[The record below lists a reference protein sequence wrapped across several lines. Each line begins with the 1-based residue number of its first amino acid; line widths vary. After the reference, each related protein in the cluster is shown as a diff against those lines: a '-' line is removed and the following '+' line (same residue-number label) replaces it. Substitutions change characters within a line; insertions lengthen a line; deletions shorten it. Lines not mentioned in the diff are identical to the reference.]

1 MTEYARLVLSVDST
15 SAKKATDE
23 LRIMIDVTAKADK
36 SNQELTKSTN
46 GLGKAFG
53 ALAAA
58 ISVRAIIAA
67 SDQYGQMAARI
78 RMATSST
85 EEYTKVQDRLLQ
97 TANATYRPLNEAQEV
112 YIRTADAIRTL
123 GYNTDDALDITDSFS
138 FLLVTNAA
146 SADKASSAIDAYSKA
161 IQTGKIESD
170 GWQSILAA
178 MPTIVNDL
186 AAATGRSTADIRK
199 LGIEGKLSLAA
210 LNEALRQSR
219 DSNEE
224 LAAAMETSVGD
235 ATTALGN
242 SFQVF
247 VGKVNETS
255 KASGI
260 LTENIGEMS
269 EALQDPKTIKAAQDL
284 AAAVVKAMSQII
296 DKTREAIKVFQWFGD
311 EVAYQASGGKAALD
325 DIVRLNDQLVRQQ
338 GELAEQEKALANLRT
353 IDPDAKESPQMATL
367 REEIKATQTLIKLH
381 DELANSRANNG
392 APEPAPEPKP
402 KENPKVEAEAAAAPS
417 KAKRKAMTDEE
428 RAAKQLATAY
438 KNVEQSL
445 AQQVALLGQTTEVSK
460 VRYETEHGDLA
471 KLNDQQKERLIG
483 LAKELD
489 AKADLVEQ
497 DKLRLQILRETGQV
511 RAADELQFELD
522 YAEKMAQYE
531 KDGNTAA
538 LARLKTLKAIQDANR
553 EADIK
558 PGTVEGVSKAPHTS
572 GLDADVGGAS
582 SEMIK
587 LDEEAKAL
595 QDWRDAELKKQ
606 LEYLDAKAIN
616 EEEYAKRIANIHQQA
631 ADEQRAIDVAKNSA
645 LLAGGES
652 LFGNLAGLTKE
663 FAGEQSGLYKAM
675 FAIQKAFSIAQ
686 TIVNTE
692 TAAAAALAP
701 PPIGLGPVAG
711 APYSQVIR
719 AMGYTS
725 AALIGATAITGMA
738 HDGIDNIPKEGTWLL
753 DRGERVVDSRTNSDL
768 KDFLNQQG
776 GASTTNNSKVNNINL
791 NVYGIT
797 DAKGMQESTAR
808 LARRVSTAVDKSGR
822 YA

>member
-284 AAAVVKAMSQII
+284 AAGVVSALNELIKGVRETVSVVKWGAESI
-296 DKTREAIKVFQWFGD
+296 
-311 EVAYQASGGKAALD
+311 SAALNGAASD
-325 DIVRLNDQLVRQQ
+325 DIVRLQDQLETYQSMLDNPLKR
-338 GELAEQEKALANLRT
+338 LR
-353 IDPDAKESPQMATL
+353 IGGKGQVVAYFNE
-367 REEIKATQTLIKLH
+367 EEIKQNIDLTKKQIDAFWKDQEERKPVLP
-381 DELANSRANNG
+381 D
-392 APEPAPEPKP
+392 PVPEPKTDK
-402 KENPKVEAEAAAAPS
+402 KENAKVEAEAAAAPS

-445 AQQVALLGQTTEVSK
+445 AQQVALFGQTTEVSK

-595 QDWRDAELKKQ
+595 QDWRDTELKKQ

-616 EEEYAKRIANIHQQA
+616 EEEYSKRVANIHQQS
-631 ADEQRAIDVAKNSA
+631 ADEQRAIDAAKNQA
-645 LLAGGES
+645 LMAGGES
-652 LFGNLAGLTKE
+652 LFGNLAGLAKE
-663 FAGEQSGLYKAM
+663 FAGEQSGLYKTM
-675 FAIQKAFSIAQ
+675 FAVQKAFAIAQ

-692 TAAAAALAP
+692 TASAAALAP

-725 AALIGATAITGMA
+725 AALIGATAISGMA

-753 DRGERVVDSRTNSDL
+753 DRGERVVDKRTNGDL
-768 KDFLNQQG
+768 KDFLNRQG
-776 GASTTNNSKVNNINL
+776 NTSTTTNSKTNNISL

-808 LARRVSTAVDKSGR
+808 LARRISSAVSKSDR

>member
-161 IQTGKIESD
+161 IQTGKVESD

-224 LAAAMETSVGD
+224 LAAAMETSVQD

-260 LTENIGEMS
+260 LTENIGEMAD
-269 EALQDPKTIKAAQDL
+269 ALQDPETIKAAQDL
-284 AAAVVKAMSQII
+284 AAGVVSALNEII
-296 DKTREAIKVFQWFGD
+296 KGVRETVGIVKWGAESISAALNGAAGD
-311 EVAYQASGGKAALD
+311 DVVRLQDQLETYQSMLDNPLKRLRIGGKGQAVAYF
-325 DIVRLNDQLVRQQ
+325 N
-338 GELAEQEKALANLRT
+338 E
-353 IDPDAKESPQMATL
+353 
-367 REEIKATQTLIKLH
+367 EEIKQNIELTQKQIDAFWKEQEQRKPNL
-381 DELANSRANNG
+381 
-392 APEPAPEPKP
+392 PEPVPEPKVDS
-402 KENPKVEAEAAAAPS
+402 KEKAKVEAEAAAAPS
-417 KAKRKAMTDEE
+417 KAKRAAMTDEQ
-428 RAAKQLATAY
+428 RAANQLATAY
-438 KNVEQSL
+438 KNVEKSL
-445 AQQVALLGQTTEVSK
+445 AQQVALFGQSTEVARVKYDLENGELSK
-460 VRYETEHGDLA
+460 LNAQQKQHLLDLA
-471 KLNDQQKERLIG
+471 T
-483 LAKELD
+483 ELD
-489 AKADLVEQ
+489 AKQDLVDQ
-497 DKLRLQILRETGQV
+497 DNIRLAILQETGQLQ
-511 RAADELQFELD
+511 AANDMQFELD
-522 YAEKMAQYE
+522 YAKKIAQYE

-553 EADIK
+553 EADVK
-558 PGTVEGVSKAPHTS
+558 PGTVEGVTKAPHTS
-572 GLDADVGGAS
+572 GVDADVGGAS

-595 QDWRDAELKKQ
+595 QDWRDTELKKQ

-616 EEEYAKRIANIHQQA
+616 EEEYSKRVANIHQQS
-631 ADEQRAIDVAKNSA
+631 ADEQRAIDAAKNQA
-645 LLAGGES
+645 LMAGGES
-652 LFGNLAGLTKE
+652 LFGNLAGLAKE
-663 FAGEQSGLYKAM
+663 FAGEQSGLYKTM
-675 FAIQKAFSIAQ
+675 FAVQKAFAIAQ

-692 TAAAAALAP
+692 TASAAALAP

-725 AALIGATAITGMA
+725 AALIGATAISGMA

-753 DRGERVVDSRTNSDL
+753 DRGERVVDRRTNGDL
-768 KDFLNQQG
+768 KDFLNRQG
-776 GASTTNNSKVNNINL
+776 NTSTTTNSKTNNISL

-808 LARRVSTAVDKSGR
+808 LARQISSAVSKSDR

>member
-284 AAAVVKAMSQII
+284 AAGVVSALNELIKGVRETVSVVKWGAESI
-296 DKTREAIKVFQWFGD
+296 
-311 EVAYQASGGKAALD
+311 SAALNGAASD
-325 DIVRLNDQLVRQQ
+325 DIVRLQDQLETYQSMLDNPLKR
-338 GELAEQEKALANLRT
+338 LR
-353 IDPDAKESPQMATL
+353 IGGKGQVVAYFNE
-367 REEIKATQTLIKLH
+367 EEIKQNIDLTKKQIDAFWKDQEERKPVLP
-381 DELANSRANNG
+381 D
-392 APEPAPEPKP
+392 PVPEPKTDK
-402 KENPKVEAEAAAAPS
+402 KENAKVEAEAAAAPS

-445 AQQVALLGQTTEVSK
+445 AQQVALFGQTTEVSK

-572 GLDADVGGAS
+572 GLDAEVGGAG

-595 QDWRDAELKKQ
+595 QDWRDSELKKQ

-616 EEEYAKRIANIHQQA
+616 EEEYSKRVANIHQQA
-631 ADEQRAIDVAKNSA
+631 SDEQQAIDRAKNTA
-645 LLAGGES
+645 MLAGGES
-652 LFGNLAGLTKE
+652 LFGNLASLTKE

-675 FAIQKAFSIAQ
+675 FAIQKAFAIAQ

-692 TAAAAALAP
+692 TASAAALAP

-725 AALIGATAITGMA
+725 AALIGATAISGMA
-738 HDGIDNIPKEGTWLL
+738 HDGIDNIPREGTWLL
-753 DRGERVVDSRTNSDL
+753 DRGERVVDRRTNSDL
-768 KDFLNQQG
+768 KDFLNRQG
-776 GASTTNNSKVNNINL
+776 NTSTTTNSKVNNISL

-808 LARRVSTAVDKSGR
+808 LARRVSSAVSKSDR

>member
-161 IQTGKIESD
+161 IQTGKVESD

-224 LAAAMETSVGD
+224 LAGAMETSVQD

-260 LTENIGEMS
+260 LTENIGEMAD
-269 EALQDPKTIKAAQDL
+269 ALQDPETIKAAQNL
-284 AAAVVKAMSQII
+284 AAGVVSALNEII
-296 DKTREAIKVFQWFGD
+296 KGVRETVGIVKWGAESISAALNGAAGD
-311 EVAYQASGGKAALD
+311 DVVRLQDQLETYQSMLDNPLKRLRIGGKGQAVAYF
-325 DIVRLNDQLVRQQ
+325 N
-338 GELAEQEKALANLRT
+338 E
-353 IDPDAKESPQMATL
+353 
-367 REEIKATQTLIKLH
+367 EEIKQNIELTQKQIDAFWKEQEERKPNL
-381 DELANSRANNG
+381 
-392 APEPAPEPKP
+392 PEPVPEPKVDS
-402 KENPKVEAEAAAAPS
+402 KEKAKVEAEAAAAPS
-417 KAKRKAMTDEE
+417 KAKRAAMTDEQ
-428 RAAKQLATAY
+428 RAANQLATAY
-438 KNVEQSL
+438 KNVEKSL
-445 AQQVALLGQTTEVSK
+445 AQQVALFGQSTEVARVKYDLENGELSK
-460 VRYETEHGDLA
+460 LNAQQKQHLLDLA
-471 KLNDQQKERLIG
+471 T
-483 LAKELD
+483 ELD
-489 AKADLVEQ
+489 AKQDLVDQ
-497 DKLRLQILRETGQV
+497 DNIRLAILQETGQLQ
-511 RAADELQFELD
+511 AANDMQFELD
-522 YAEKMAQYE
+522 YAKKIAQYE
-531 KDGNTAA
+531 SQGNVAA
-538 LARLKTLKAIQDANR
+538 LQRLETLKQIR
-553 EADIK
+553 EVASKSDVEK
-558 PGTVEGVSKAPHTS
+558 GTVEGVTKAPKV
-572 GLDADVGGAS
+572 GNLDASVGGAN
-582 SEMIK
+582 SEMTR
-587 LDEEAKAL
+587 LEEEARELEAWRNTELEKQKAF
-595 QDWRDAELKKQ
+595 
-606 LEYLDAKAIN
+606 LDAKAIN
-616 EEEYAKRIANIHQQA
+616 EKTYN
-631 ADEQRAIDVAKNSA
+631 
-645 LLAGGES
+645 
-652 LFGNLAGLTKE
+652 
-663 FAGEQSGLYKAM
+663 
-675 FAIQKAFSIAQ
+675 
-686 TIVNTE
+686 
-692 TAAAAALAP
+692 
-701 PPIGLGPVAG
+701 
-711 APYSQVIR
+711 
-719 AMGYTS
+719 
-725 AALIGATAITGMA
+725 
-738 HDGIDNIPKEGTWLL
+738 
-753 DRGERVVDSRTNSDL
+753 ERVDSI
-768 KDFLNQQG
+768 NQQG
-776 GASTTNNSKVNNINL
+776 RDGQSKIERAKNQALLDSSQQFFGEMATLSQSGNKRLGAIGKAAAIAQATVSGFLAIQNALAVPPFPVGVALAISAGVMTAANIASIAGVGFKTGGYTGDGGVNDVAGVVHGKEFVFDAAAVSRIGVDNLEAMRRGQSPDPASPGQTFNQQRSTTVNINL
-791 NVYGIT
+791 NGAN
-797 DAKGMQESTAR
+797 DSKGMRESTAR
-808 LARRVSTAVDKSGR
+808 MGRRVVSAVTKANR

>member
-284 AAAVVKAMSQII
+284 AAGVVSALNELIKGVRETVSVVKWGAESI
-296 DKTREAIKVFQWFGD
+296 
-311 EVAYQASGGKAALD
+311 SAALNGAASD
-325 DIVRLNDQLVRQQ
+325 DIVRLQDQLETYQSMLDNPLKR
-338 GELAEQEKALANLRT
+338 LR
-353 IDPDAKESPQMATL
+353 IGGKGQVVAYFNE
-367 REEIKATQTLIKLH
+367 EEIKQNIDLTKKQIDAFWKDQEERKPVLP
-381 DELANSRANNG
+381 D
-392 APEPAPEPKP
+392 PVPEPKTDK
-402 KENPKVEAEAAAAPS
+402 KENAKVEAEAAAAPS

-445 AQQVALLGQTTEVSK
+445 AQQVALFGQTTEVSK

-692 TAAAAALAP
+692 TAATAAMAP
-701 PPIGLGPVAG
+701 PPVGLGPVVG

-725 AALIGATAITGMA
+725 AALIGATAIAGMA
-738 HDGIDNIPKEGTWLL
+738 HDGIDSIPKEGTWLL
-753 DRGERVVDSRTNSDL
+753 DRGERVVDRRTNSDL
-768 KDFLNQQG
+768 KDFLNRQG
-776 GASTTNNSKVNNINL
+776 NTSTTTNSKVNNISL

-808 LARRVSTAVDKSGR
+808 LARRISSAVSKSDR

>member
-161 IQTGKIESD
+161 IQTGKVESD

-210 LNEALRQSR
+210 LNEALRRSR

-224 LAAAMETSVGD
+224 LAAAMETSVQD

-260 LTENIGEMS
+260 LTENIGEMAD
-269 EALQDPKTIKAAQDL
+269 ALQDPETIKAAQDL
-284 AAAVVKAMSQII
+284 AAGVVSALNELIKGVRETVSVVKWGAESIS
-296 DKTREAIKVFQWFGD
+296 AALNGAAGD
-311 EVAYQASGGKAALD
+311 DVVRLQDQLETYQSMLDNPLKRLRIGGKGQAFAYF
-325 DIVRLNDQLVRQQ
+325 N
-338 GELAEQEKALANLRT
+338 E
-353 IDPDAKESPQMATL
+353 
-367 REEIKATQTLIKLH
+367 EEIKQNIELTQKQIDAFWKEQEERKPNL
-381 DELANSRANNG
+381 
-392 APEPAPEPKP
+392 PEPVPEPKVDS
-402 KENPKVEAEAAAAPS
+402 KEKAKVEAEAAAAPS
-417 KAKRKAMTDEE
+417 KAKRAAMTDEQ
-428 RAAKQLATAY
+428 RAANQLATAY
-438 KNVEQSL
+438 KNVEKSL
-445 AQQVALLGQTTEVSK
+445 AQQVALFGQSTEVARVKYDLENGELSK
-460 VRYETEHGDLA
+460 LNAQQKQHLLDLA
-471 KLNDQQKERLIG
+471 S
-483 LAKELD
+483 ELD
-489 AKADLVEQ
+489 AKQDLVDQ
-497 DKLRLQILRETGQV
+497 DNIRLAILQETGQLQ
-511 RAADELQFELD
+511 AANDMQFELD
-522 YAEKMAQYE
+522 YAKKIAQYE
-531 KDGNTAA
+531 TQGNVAA
-538 LARLKTLKAIQDANR
+538 LQRLETLKQIR
-553 EADIK
+553 EVNNKAEVDK
-558 PGTVEGVSKAPHTS
+558 DSVEGVSKAPKVGS
-572 GLDADVGGAS
+572 IDASVGGAS
-582 SEMIK
+582 SEMTR
-587 LDEEAKAL
+587 LDEEARELEIWRTTELEKQKAF
-595 QDWRDAELKKQ
+595 
-606 LEYLDAKAIN
+606 LDAKAIN
-616 EEEYAKRIANIHQQA
+616 EETYNARVSAINKQGKDGQDKIEKSKNQALLDSSEQFFGQMATLSQSGNKKLGAIGKAAAIAQATISGFTAIQNALAVPPYPVGLALAVSAGVMTAANIA
-631 ADEQRAIDVAKNSA
+631 SIAGVGFKTGGYTGDGGVNDVA
-645 LLAGGES
+645 GVVHG
-652 LFGNLAGLTKE
+652 KE
-663 FAGEQSGLYKAM
+663 FV
-675 FAIQKAFSIAQ
+675 FD
-686 TIVNTE
+686 
-692 TAAAAALAP
+692 AAAVSR
-701 PPIGLGPVAG
+701 IGVDNLE
-711 APYSQVIR
+711 
-719 AMGYTS
+719 AMR
-725 AALIGATAITGMA
+725 
-738 HDGIDNIPKEGTWLL
+738 
-753 DRGERVVDSRTNSDL
+753 RGQSPDPSSPGQT
-768 KDFLNQQG
+768 FNQQR
-776 GASTTNNSKVNNINL
+776 STTVNINL
-791 NVYGIT
+791 NGAN
-797 DAKGMQESTAR
+797 DSKGMRESTAR
-808 LARRVSTAVDKSGR
+808 MGRRVVSAVTKANR

>member
-46 GLGKAFG
+46 GLGKALG

-161 IQTGKIESD
+161 IQTGKVESD

-224 LAAAMETSVGD
+224 LAAAMETSVAD

-260 LTENIGEMS
+260 LTQNIGEIS
-269 EALQDPKTIKAAQDL
+269 EALQDPETIKAAQDL
-284 AAAVVKAMSQII
+284 AAGVVSALNEII
-296 DKTREAIKVFQWFGD
+296 KGVRETVGIVKWGAESISAALNGAAGD
-311 EVAYQASGGKAALD
+311 DVVRLQDQLETYQSMLDNPLKRLRIGGKGQAFAYFNED
-325 DIVRLNDQLVRQQ
+325 EIKQNI
-338 GELAEQEKALANLRT
+338 ELTQKQIDAFWKEQEERKPNL
-353 IDPDAKESPQMATL
+353 
-367 REEIKATQTLIKLH
+367 
-381 DELANSRANNG
+381 
-392 APEPAPEPKP
+392 PEPVPEPKVDS
-402 KENPKVEAEAAAAPS
+402 KEKAKVEAEAAAAPS
-417 KAKRKAMTDEE
+417 KAKRAAMTDEQ
-428 RAAKQLATAY
+428 RAANQLATAY
-438 KNVEQSL
+438 KNVEKSL
-445 AQQVALLGQTTEVSK
+445 AQQVALFGQSTEVARVKYDLENGELSK
-460 VRYETEHGDLA
+460 LNAQQKQHLLDLA
-471 KLNDQQKERLIG
+471 T
-483 LAKELD
+483 ELD
-489 AKADLVEQ
+489 AKQDLVDQ
-497 DKLRLQILRETGQV
+497 DNIRLAILQETGQLQ
-511 RAADELQFELD
+511 AANDMQFELD
-522 YAEKMAQYE
+522 YAKKIAQYE
-531 KDGNTAA
+531 SQGNVAA
-538 LARLKTLKAIQDANR
+538 LQRLETLKQIR
-553 EADIK
+553 EVASKSDVEK
-558 PGTVEGVSKAPHTS
+558 GTVEGVTKAPKV
-572 GLDADVGGAS
+572 GNLDASVGGAN
-582 SEMIK
+582 SEMTR
-587 LDEEAKAL
+587 LEEEARELEAWRKTELEKQKAF
-595 QDWRDAELKKQ
+595 
-606 LEYLDAKAIN
+606 LDAKAIN
-616 EEEYAKRIANIHQQA
+616 EKTYN
-631 ADEQRAIDVAKNSA
+631 
-645 LLAGGES
+645 
-652 LFGNLAGLTKE
+652 
-663 FAGEQSGLYKAM
+663 
-675 FAIQKAFSIAQ
+675 
-686 TIVNTE
+686 
-692 TAAAAALAP
+692 
-701 PPIGLGPVAG
+701 
-711 APYSQVIR
+711 
-719 AMGYTS
+719 
-725 AALIGATAITGMA
+725 
-738 HDGIDNIPKEGTWLL
+738 
-753 DRGERVVDSRTNSDL
+753 ERVNSI
-768 KDFLNQQG
+768 NQQG
-776 GASTTNNSKVNNINL
+776 RDGQSKIEKAKNQALLDSSQQFFGEMATLSQSGNKRLGAIGKAAAIAQATVSGFLAIQNALAVPPYPVGLALAVSAGVMTAANIASIAGVGFKTGGYTGDGGVNDVAGVVHGKEFVFDAAAVSRIGVDNLEAMRRGQIPDPSSPGQTFNQQRSTTVNINL
-791 NVYGIT
+791 NGAN
-797 DAKGMQESTAR
+797 DSKGMRESTAR
-808 LARRVSTAVDKSGR
+808 MGRRVVSAVTKANR

>member
-23 LRIMIDVTAKADK
+23 LRILIEVSAKADK

-199 LGIEGKLSLAA
+199 LGIEGKLSLTA

-284 AAAVVKAMSQII
+284 AAGVVSALNELIKGVRETVSVVKWGAESI
-296 DKTREAIKVFQWFGD
+296 
-311 EVAYQASGGKAALD
+311 SAALNGAASD
-325 DIVRLNDQLVRQQ
+325 DIVRLQDQLETYQSMLDNPLKR
-338 GELAEQEKALANLRT
+338 LR
-353 IDPDAKESPQMATL
+353 IGGKGQVVAYFNE
-367 REEIKATQTLIKLH
+367 EEIKQNIDLTKKQIDAFWKDQEERKPVLP
-381 DELANSRANNG
+381 D
-392 APEPAPEPKP
+392 PVPEPKTDK
-402 KENPKVEAEAAAAPS
+402 KENAKVEAEAAAAPS

-445 AQQVALLGQTTEVSK
+445 AQQVALFGQTTEVSK

-558 PGTVEGVSKAPHTS
+558 PGTVEGVTKAPHTS

-582 SEMIK
+582 SELIK
-587 LDEEAKAL
+587 LDEETKAL
-595 QDWRDAELKKQ
+595 QDWRDSELKKQ

-616 EEEYAKRIANIHQQA
+616 EEEYAKRVANIHQQS
-631 ADEQRAIDVAKNSA
+631 ADEQRAIEAAKNSA

-692 TAAAAALAP
+692 TAATAAMAP
-701 PPIGLGPVAG
+701 PPVGLGPVIG

-725 AALIGATAITGMA
+725 AALIGATAIAGMA

-753 DRGERVVDSRTNSDL
+753 DRGERVVDRRTNSDL
-768 KDFLNQQG
+768 KDFLNRQG
-776 GASTTNNSKVNNINL
+776 NTSTTTNSKVNNISL

-808 LARRVSTAVDKSGR
+808 LARRVSSAVSKSDR

>member
-15 SAKKATDE
+15 SAKKANDE

-46 GLGKAFG
+46 GLGKALG

-161 IQTGKIESD
+161 IQTGKVESD

-224 LAAAMETSVGD
+224 LAAAMETSVAD

-260 LTENIGEMS
+260 LTQNIGEIS
-269 EALQDPKTIKAAQDL
+269 EALQDPETIKAAQDL
-284 AAAVVKAMSQII
+284 AAGVVSALNEII
-296 DKTREAIKVFQWFGD
+296 KGVRETVGIVKWGAESISAALNGAAGD
-311 EVAYQASGGKAALD
+311 DVVRLQDQLETYQSMLDNPLKRLRIGGKGQAFAYFNED
-325 DIVRLNDQLVRQQ
+325 EIKQNI
-338 GELAEQEKALANLRT
+338 ELTQKQIDAFWKEQEERKPNL
-353 IDPDAKESPQMATL
+353 
-367 REEIKATQTLIKLH
+367 
-381 DELANSRANNG
+381 
-392 APEPAPEPKP
+392 PEPVPEPKVDS
-402 KENPKVEAEAAAAPS
+402 KEKAKVEAEAAAAPS
-417 KAKRKAMTDEE
+417 KAKRAAMTDEQ
-428 RAAKQLATAY
+428 RAANQLATAY
-438 KNVEQSL
+438 KNVEKSL
-445 AQQVALLGQTTEVSK
+445 AQQVALFGQSTEVARVKYDLENGELSK
-460 VRYETEHGDLA
+460 LNAQQKQHLLDLA
-471 KLNDQQKERLIG
+471 T
-483 LAKELD
+483 ELD
-489 AKADLVEQ
+489 AKQDLVDQ
-497 DKLRLQILRETGQV
+497 DNIRLAILQETGQLQ
-511 RAADELQFELD
+511 AANDMQFELD
-522 YAEKMAQYE
+522 YAKKIAQYE
-531 KDGNTAA
+531 SQGNVAA
-538 LARLKTLKAIQDANR
+538 LQRLETLKQIR
-553 EADIK
+553 EVASKSDVEK
-558 PGTVEGVSKAPHTS
+558 GTVEGVTKAPKV
-572 GLDADVGGAS
+572 GNLDASVGGAN
-582 SEMIK
+582 SEMTR
-587 LDEEAKAL
+587 LEEEARDLEAWRKTELEKQKAF
-595 QDWRDAELKKQ
+595 
-606 LEYLDAKAIN
+606 LDAKAIN
-616 EEEYAKRIANIHQQA
+616 EKTYN
-631 ADEQRAIDVAKNSA
+631 
-645 LLAGGES
+645 
-652 LFGNLAGLTKE
+652 
-663 FAGEQSGLYKAM
+663 
-675 FAIQKAFSIAQ
+675 
-686 TIVNTE
+686 
-692 TAAAAALAP
+692 
-701 PPIGLGPVAG
+701 
-711 APYSQVIR
+711 
-719 AMGYTS
+719 
-725 AALIGATAITGMA
+725 
-738 HDGIDNIPKEGTWLL
+738 
-753 DRGERVVDSRTNSDL
+753 ERVNSI
-768 KDFLNQQG
+768 NQQG
-776 GASTTNNSKVNNINL
+776 RDGQSKIEKAKNQALLDSSQQFFGEMATLSQSGNKRLGAIGKAAAIAQATVSGFLAIQNALAVPPYPVGLALAVSAGVMTAANIASIAGVGFKTGGYTGDGGVNDVAGVVHGKEFVFDAAAVSRIGVDNLEAMRRGQSPDPSSPGQTFNQQRSTTVNINL
-791 NVYGIT
+791 NGT
-797 DAKGMQESTAR
+797 NDSKGMRESTAR
-808 LARRVSTAVDKSGR
+808 MGRRVVSAVTKANR

>member
-23 LRIMIDVTAKADK
+23 LRIMIDVSAKADK

-78 RMATSST
+78 RMASSST
-85 EEYTKVQDRLLQ
+85 EEYTKVQARLLQ

-224 LAAAMETSVGD
+224 LAAAMETSVAD

-269 EALQDPKTIKAAQDL
+269 EALQDPETIKAAQDL
-284 AAAVVKAMSQII
+284 AAGVVSALNEIIKGVRETVSVVKWGAESISAALNGAASDDVVRLQ
-296 DKTREAIKVFQWFGD
+296 DQLET
-311 EVAYQASGGKAALD
+311 YQSMLDNPLKRLRIGGKGQAFAYF
-325 DIVRLNDQLVRQQ
+325 N
-338 GELAEQEKALANLRT
+338 E
-353 IDPDAKESPQMATL
+353 
-367 REEIKATQTLIKLH
+367 EEIKQNIDLTQKQIDAFWKAQEERKPNL
-381 DELANSRANNG
+381 
-392 APEPAPEPKP
+392 PEPVPEPKADSRE
-402 KENPKVEAEAAAAPS
+402 KAKVEAEVAAAPS
-417 KAKRKAMTDEE
+417 KAKRAAMSDED
-428 RAAKQLATAY
+428 RAAKQLASSY
-438 KNVEQSL
+438 KNVEKSL
-445 AQQVALLGQTTEVSK
+445 AQQVALFGQSTEVARVKYDLENGELSK
-460 VRYETEHGDLA
+460 LNAQQKQHLLDLA
-471 KLNDQQKERLIG
+471 S
-483 LAKELD
+483 ELD
-489 AKADLVEQ
+489 AKQDLVDQ
-497 DKLRLQILRETGQV
+497 DNVRLAILQETGQLQ
-511 RAADELQFELD
+511 AANDMQFELD
-522 YAEKMAQYE
+522 YAKKIAQYE
-531 KDGNTAA
+531 AQGNVAA
-538 LARLKTLKAIQDANR
+538 LQRLETLKQIQDVAR
-553 EADIK
+553 KSDVEK
-558 PGTVEGVSKAPHTS
+558 GTVEGVTKAPKVG
-572 GLDADVGGAS
+572 GLDASVGGAN
-582 SEMIK
+582 SEMSR
-587 LDEEAKAL
+587 LEEEATELETWRKTELEKQKAF
-595 QDWRDAELKKQ
+595 
-606 LEYLDAKAIN
+606 LDAKAIN
-616 EEEYAKRIANIHQQA
+616 EETYATR
-631 ADEQRAIDVAKNSA
+631 VNS
-645 LLAGGES
+645 
-652 LFGNLAGLTKE
+652 
-663 FAGEQSGLYKAM
+663 
-675 FAIQKAFSIAQ
+675 I
-686 TIVNTE
+686 
-692 TAAAAALAP
+692 
-701 PPIGLGPVAG
+701 
-711 APYSQVIR
+711 
-719 AMGYTS
+719 
-725 AALIGATAITGMA
+725 
-738 HDGIDNIPKEGTWLL
+738 
-753 DRGERVVDSRTNSDL
+753 
-768 KDFLNQQG
+768 NQQG
-776 GASTTNNSKVNNINL
+776 MDGQAKIEKAKNQALLDSSQQFFGEMATLSQSGNKKLGAIGKAAAIAQATISGFQAIQNALAVPPYPVGVALAISAGVMTAANIASIAGVGFKTGGYTGDGGVNDVAGVVHGKEFVFDAAAVSRIGVDNLEAIRRGQNPDPASPGQTFNQQRSTTVNINL
-791 NVYGIT
+791 NGAN
-797 DAKGMQESTAR
+797 DSKGMRESTAR
-808 LARRVSTAVDKSGR
+808 MGRRVVSAVTKANR

>member
-46 GLGKAFG
+46 GLGKALG

-161 IQTGKIESD
+161 IQTGKVESD

-224 LAAAMETSVGD
+224 LAAAMETSVAD

-260 LTENIGEMS
+260 LTQNIGEIS
-269 EALQDPKTIKAAQDL
+269 EALQDPETIKAAQDL
-284 AAAVVKAMSQII
+284 AAGVVSALNEII
-296 DKTREAIKVFQWFGD
+296 KGVRETVGIVKWGAESISAALNGAAGD
-311 EVAYQASGGKAALD
+311 DVVRLQDQLETYQSMLDNPLKRLRIGGKGQAFAYFNED
-325 DIVRLNDQLVRQQ
+325 EIKQNI
-338 GELAEQEKALANLRT
+338 ELTQKQIDAFWKEQEERKPNL
-353 IDPDAKESPQMATL
+353 
-367 REEIKATQTLIKLH
+367 
-381 DELANSRANNG
+381 
-392 APEPAPEPKP
+392 PEPVPEPKVDS
-402 KENPKVEAEAAAAPS
+402 KEKAKVEAEAAAAPS
-417 KAKRKAMTDEE
+417 KAKRAAMTDEQ
-428 RAAKQLATAY
+428 RAANQLATAY
-438 KNVEQSL
+438 KNVEKSL
-445 AQQVALLGQTTEVSK
+445 AQQVALFGQSTEVARVKYDLENGELSK
-460 VRYETEHGDLA
+460 LNAQQKQHLLDLA
-471 KLNDQQKERLIG
+471 T
-483 LAKELD
+483 ELD
-489 AKADLVEQ
+489 AKQDLVDQ
-497 DKLRLQILRETGQV
+497 DNIRLAILQETGQLQ
-511 RAADELQFELD
+511 AANDMQFELD
-522 YAEKMAQYE
+522 YAKKIAQYE
-531 KDGNTAA
+531 SQGNVAA
-538 LARLKTLKAIQDANR
+538 LQRLETLKQIR
-553 EADIK
+553 EVASKSDVEK
-558 PGTVEGVSKAPHTS
+558 GTVEGVTKAPKV
-572 GLDADVGGAS
+572 GNLDASVGGAN
-582 SEMIK
+582 SEMSR
-587 LDEEAKAL
+587 LEEEARELEAWRKTELEKQKAF
-595 QDWRDAELKKQ
+595 
-606 LEYLDAKAIN
+606 LDAKAIN
-616 EEEYAKRIANIHQQA
+616 EKTYN
-631 ADEQRAIDVAKNSA
+631 
-645 LLAGGES
+645 
-652 LFGNLAGLTKE
+652 
-663 FAGEQSGLYKAM
+663 
-675 FAIQKAFSIAQ
+675 
-686 TIVNTE
+686 
-692 TAAAAALAP
+692 
-701 PPIGLGPVAG
+701 
-711 APYSQVIR
+711 
-719 AMGYTS
+719 
-725 AALIGATAITGMA
+725 
-738 HDGIDNIPKEGTWLL
+738 
-753 DRGERVVDSRTNSDL
+753 ERVNSI
-768 KDFLNQQG
+768 NQQG
-776 GASTTNNSKVNNINL
+776 RDGQSKIEKAKNQALLDSSQQFFGEMATLSQSGNKRLGAIGKAAAIAQATVSGFLAIQNALAVPPYPVGLALAVSAGVMTAANIASIAGVGFKTGGYTGDGGVNDVAGVVHGKEFVFDAAAVSRIGVDNLEAMRRGQSPDPASPGQTFNQQRSTTVNINL
-791 NVYGIT
+791 NGTNDSKV
-797 DAKGMQESTAR
+797 MRESTAR
-808 LARRVSTAVDKSGR
+808 MGRRVVSAVTKANR

>member
-161 IQTGKIESD
+161 IQTGKVESD

-178 MPTIVNDL
+178 MPTIVKDL

-210 LNEALRQSR
+210 LNEALRRSR

-224 LAAAMETSVGD
+224 LAAAMETSVQD

-260 LTENIGEMS
+260 LTENIGEMAD
-269 EALQDPKTIKAAQDL
+269 ALQDPETIKAAQDL
-284 AAAVVKAMSQII
+284 AAGVVSALNELIKGVRETVSVVKWGAESIS
-296 DKTREAIKVFQWFGD
+296 AALNGAAGD
-311 EVAYQASGGKAALD
+311 DVVRLQDQLETYQSMLDNPLKRLRIGGKGQAFAYF
-325 DIVRLNDQLVRQQ
+325 N
-338 GELAEQEKALANLRT
+338 E
-353 IDPDAKESPQMATL
+353 
-367 REEIKATQTLIKLH
+367 EEIKQNIELTQKQIDAFWKEQEERKPNL
-381 DELANSRANNG
+381 
-392 APEPAPEPKP
+392 PEPVPEPKVDS
-402 KENPKVEAEAAAAPS
+402 KEKAKVEAEAAAAPS
-417 KAKRKAMTDEE
+417 KAKRAAMTDEQ
-428 RAAKQLATAY
+428 RAANQLATAY
-438 KNVEQSL
+438 KNVEKSL
-445 AQQVALLGQTTEVSK
+445 AQQVALFGQSTEVARVKYDLENGELSK
-460 VRYETEHGDLA
+460 LNAQQKQHLLDLA
-471 KLNDQQKERLIG
+471 S
-483 LAKELD
+483 ELD
-489 AKADLVEQ
+489 AKQDLVDQ
-497 DKLRLQILRETGQV
+497 DNIRLAILQETGQLQ
-511 RAADELQFELD
+511 AANDMQFELD
-522 YAEKMAQYE
+522 YAKKIAQYE
-531 KDGNTAA
+531 TQGNVAA
-538 LARLKTLKAIQDANR
+538 LQRLETLKQIR
-553 EADIK
+553 EVNNKAEVDK
-558 PGTVEGVSKAPHTS
+558 DSVEGVSKAPKVGS
-572 GLDADVGGAS
+572 IDASVGGAS
-582 SEMIK
+582 SEMTR
-587 LDEEAKAL
+587 LDEEARELEIWRTTELEKQKAF
-595 QDWRDAELKKQ
+595 
-606 LEYLDAKAIN
+606 LDAKAIN
-616 EEEYAKRIANIHQQA
+616 EETYNARVSAINKQGKDGQDKIEKSKNQALLDSSEQFFGQMATLSQSGNKKLGAIGKAAAIAQATISGFTAIQNALAVPPYPVGLALAVSAGVMTAANIA
-631 ADEQRAIDVAKNSA
+631 SIAGVGFKTGGYTGDGGVNDVA
-645 LLAGGES
+645 GVVHG
-652 LFGNLAGLTKE
+652 KE
-663 FAGEQSGLYKAM
+663 FV
-675 FAIQKAFSIAQ
+675 FD
-686 TIVNTE
+686 
-692 TAAAAALAP
+692 AAAVSR
-701 PPIGLGPVAG
+701 IGVDNLE
-711 APYSQVIR
+711 
-719 AMGYTS
+719 AMR
-725 AALIGATAITGMA
+725 
-738 HDGIDNIPKEGTWLL
+738 
-753 DRGERVVDSRTNSDL
+753 RGQSPDPSSPGQT
-768 KDFLNQQG
+768 FNQQR
-776 GASTTNNSKVNNINL
+776 STTVNINL
-791 NVYGIT
+791 NGAN
-797 DAKGMQESTAR
+797 DSKGMRESTAR
-808 LARRVSTAVDKSGR
+808 MGRRVVSAVTKANR